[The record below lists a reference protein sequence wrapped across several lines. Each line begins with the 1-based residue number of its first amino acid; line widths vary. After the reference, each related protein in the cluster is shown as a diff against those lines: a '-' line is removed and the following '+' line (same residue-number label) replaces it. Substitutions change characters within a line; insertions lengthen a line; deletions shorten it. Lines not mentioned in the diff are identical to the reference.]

1 MPDVLAQ
8 GASWLEDQRHQHL
21 TTVVNYHRAGDA
33 AALSATI
40 GRTVFEQEDQA
51 GGITRIES
59 RDYLVRASDL
69 ILAGAVT
76 LPKPGDLI
84 LESDGIATYT
94 YEVMAPGDEPRWR
107 YSDMNRATLRI
118 HTKQVAVGAP

>member
-1 MPDVLAQ
+1 M
-8 GASWLEDQRHQHL
+8 
-21 TTVVNYHRAGDA
+21 
-33 AALSATI
+33 
-40 GRTVFEQEDQA
+40 
-51 GGITRIES
+51 RIES

-94 YEVMAPGDEPRWR
+94 YEVMAPGDEPPWR